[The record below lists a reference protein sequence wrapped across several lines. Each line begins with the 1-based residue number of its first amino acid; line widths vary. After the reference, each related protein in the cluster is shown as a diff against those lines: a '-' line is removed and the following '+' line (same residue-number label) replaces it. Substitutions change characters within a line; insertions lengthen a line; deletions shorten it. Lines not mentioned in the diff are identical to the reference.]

1 VCGGLLPSVPFQG
14 FQHALD
20 AERRSPFRRC
30 PRGPCPG
37 FATVWA
43 QGQATLLAPV
53 MEDALWD
60 ACHLAAEGA
69 G

>member
-1 VCGGLLPSVPFQG
+1 MRSMPSADHPSGGAPG
-14 FQHALD
+14 
-20 AERRSPFRRC
+20 
-30 PRGPCPG
+30 GPCPG